1 MKWVIIMDKHIR
13 MALNSSAIIAN
24 SSWEVTCANILDH
37 SKRIRRHWRR
47 KDVIRLLCLV
57 DIADSFESY
66 PFYVNV
72 TEKYGLNKLLQK
84 YMNRIF
90 RYHQKHIRT
99 SYGNHNNGR
108 IYSMETIRKYLKDG
122 IDYIKTG
129 ETDHPTEVSG
139 DNKGLNIKFTFDTD
153 KLYDKYYEEPKDEV
167 KDVVEAIARWKEYTG
182 YNEPLP
188 RMIYRGG
195 GYEPY

>member
-66 PFYVNV
+66 PFYINV

-122 IDYIKTG
+122 IDQY
-129 ETDHPTEVSG
+129 
-139 DNKGLNIKFTFDTD
+139 NIS
-153 KLYDKYYEEPKDEV
+153 KLEK
-167 KDVVEAIARWKEYTG
+167 
-182 YNEPLP
+182 
-188 RMIYRGG
+188 
-195 GYEPY
+195 

>member
-1 MKWVIIMDKHIR
+1 MDKHIR

-24 SSWEVTCANILDH
+24 SSWEATCFNILEY
-37 SKRIRRHWRR
+37 SKRIRRSWKR
-47 KDVIRLLCLV
+47 KDVIRLLCLI

-90 RYHQKHIRT
+90 RYNRKYIRT
-99 SYGNHNNGR
+99 SSTNHNNGR

-122 IDYIKTG
+122 IDQYIKT
-129 ETDHPTEVSG
+129 EEVDRPKEVSG
-139 DNKGLNIKFTFDTD
+139 DNNGLNIKFTFDTD
-153 KLYDKYYEEPKDEV
+153 NLYDKSDEKPKDEV
-167 KDVVEAIARWKEYTG
+167 KAVLEVMNRWKEYTG
-182 YNEPLP
+182 DTEPLP

>member
-1 MKWVIIMDKHIR
+1 MR

-24 SSWEVTCANILDH
+24 SSWEATCFNILEY
-37 SKRIRRHWRR
+37 SKRIRRYWRR
-47 KDVIRLLCLV
+47 NDVIRLLCLV

-90 RYHQKHIRT
+90 RYHRKYIRT
-99 SYGNHNNGR
+99 SSDNHNNGR
-108 IYSMETIRKYLKDG
+108 IYSMETIRKYMKDNV
-122 IDYIKTG
+122 DQYIKTG
-129 ETDHPTEVSG
+129 EVDHPKEVSG
-139 DNKGLNIKFTFDTD
+139 DNNGLNIKFTFDTD
-153 KLYDKYYEEPKDEV
+153 NLYDKSDEKPKDEV
-167 KDVVEAIARWKEYTG
+167 KAVLEVMNRWKEYTG
-182 YNEPLP
+182 DTEPLP

>member
-1 MKWVIIMDKHIR
+1 MDKHIR

-37 SKRIRRHWRR
+37 SKRIRRSWKR

-90 RYHQKHIRT
+90 KYNRKYIRT
-99 SYGNHNNGR
+99 SSTNHSNGR

-122 IDYIKTG
+122 IDQYIKIG
-129 ETDHPTEVSG
+129 EVDHPKEVSG
-139 DNKGLNIKFTFDTD
+139 DNNGLNIKFTFDTD
-153 KLYDKYYEEPKDEV
+153 NLYDKYGEEPKDEV
-167 KDVVEAIARWKEYTG
+167 KDVVEAIARWKEYIG

>member
-1 MKWVIIMDKHIR
+1 MDKHIR

-24 SSWEVTCANILDH
+24 SSWEATCFNILEY
-37 SKRIRRHWRR
+37 SKRIRRSWKR
-47 KDVIRLLCLV
+47 KDVIRLLCLI
-57 DIADSFESY
+57 DIADSFELY

-90 RYHQKHIRT
+90 RYHRKYIRT
-99 SYGNHNNGR
+99 SSTNHNNGR

-122 IDYIKTG
+122 IDQYIKTG
-129 ETDHPTEVSG
+129 EVDHPKEVSS
-139 DNKGLNIKFTFDTD
+139 DNNGLNIKFTFDTD
-153 KLYDKYYEEPKDEV
+153 NLYDKYDEEPKDEV
-167 KDVVEAIARWKEYTG
+167 KDEVKAVVEVMNRWKEYTG

>member
-1 MKWVIIMDKHIR
+1 MDKHTR
-13 MALNSSAIIAN
+13 LVLNSNAHIVSGT
-24 SSWEVTCANILDH
+24 WEATCANILDY
-37 SKRIRRHWRR
+37 SKRIRRSWKR
-47 KDVIRLLCLV
+47 KDVIRLLYLV
-57 DIADSFESY
+57 DIAETFELY

-99 SYGNHNNGR
+99 SSDNHNNGR
-108 IYSMETIRKYLKDG
+108 IYSMETIRKYIKDG
-122 IDYIKTG
+122 VDHIKTG
-129 ETDHPTEVSG
+129 EVDHPKKVSG
-139 DNKGLNIKFTFDTD
+139 NNKGLNINFVFDTD
-153 KLYDKYYEEPKDEV
+153 KLDDKYGDEPEYDAKSVIEN
-167 KDVVEAIARWKEYTG
+167 IARWREYTG
-182 YNEPLP
+182 DTEPLP